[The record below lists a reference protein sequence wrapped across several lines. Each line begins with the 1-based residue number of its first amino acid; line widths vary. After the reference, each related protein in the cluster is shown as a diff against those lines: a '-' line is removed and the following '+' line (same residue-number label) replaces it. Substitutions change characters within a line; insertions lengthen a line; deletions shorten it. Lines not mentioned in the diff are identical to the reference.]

1 MRKILLMIGA
11 VLALATL
18 GPVTEAS
25 AHGRWVAVR
34 TPVVHRVVVPVK
46 RVVWRPVVVRSYA
59 VRYVKTFKV
68 RYARVWHGHHR
79 WYHHHYWHH
88 RWHYRH
94 HWYHRCWCRC

>member
-25 AHGRWVAVR
+25 ANGHRVAVR
-34 TPVVHRVVVPVK
+34 TSAVHRVVAPVK
-46 RVVWRPVVVRSYA
+46 H
-59 VRYVKTFKV
+59 V
-68 RYARVWHGHHR
+68 RYAKVWHGYRHHWRWHHHWHYRHYWHHR
-79 WYHHHYWHH
+79 WHHHHHWYH